1 VLAPNPGPLCPTK
14 PAGGP
19 LFSLPGV
26 LARVPPHVP
35 AVRFMDFEGQPE
47 AGGITNRYEQAG
59 GAWGEVGGGLECLST
74 SKLCVQC
81 GGATKALAV
90 VDVTV
95 YL

>member
-1 VLAPNPGPLCPTK
+1 MRPTLAPLPRIEA
-14 PAGGP
+14 AGGP

-59 GAWGEVGGGLECLST
+59 GAWGGVGGGLECLST
-74 SKLCVQC
+74 PKLCVQC